1 VNVVIPY
8 EFIVTPATLA
18 HKRRNLAVLL
28 FTCCVLWQ
36 MTTTAGAEDNR
47 HVLVFYEQGRSS
59 AAVTLIDYEI
69 REVLEEQT
77 TYHIDLY
84 VEYMETNLFIDPVS
98 QQKIR
103 EWYLQKYRNYQP
115 DVIIAAGNTPIH
127 FIIHAHQKSFPGVPI
142 IICGTTENW
151 TNRTKLDSLSTIV
164 LNRQPA
170 LMEEYGRYVFGGLLL
185 LFAQLLLILQL
196 LRQRAK
202 ERVIRRHLRESEARL
217 REAQSIAQ
225 CGSWEWD
232 LTENKTYW
240 SDEMY
245 RILGLVPQSVA
256 PTSSLIYQASDH
268 DYVAKM
274 KQAADTQQT
283 YLAEHRIVR
292 PNGEERIVLETGHPK
307 YDSLQGSV
315 SMVGTLLDITDQRRA
330 ERVLR
335 ESEER
340 FRSMADGAPIMMWMS
355 GVDKLCTDANRG
367 WLMFTGHSIEQELG
381 NGWIEGVHPDDLQR
395 CMSTYAEAF
404 DKRMPFS
411 MEYRLRRYDGEYHW
425 INDTGSP
432 RFLPDGTF
440 AGYIGCSV
448 DIHDRKAVELARLDL
463 ARRLMIAQEK
473 ERTRVARE
481 LHDGIGQEI
490 ALLGIKMQRAAA
502 STSTEPGQIYPAIQ
516 KLCTNLTTIGL
527 HVGRLSHQLHS
538 SELEYLGLSVA
549 IAKLCRE
556 VSEQYTIKIACT
568 CTNIPANLDNDVA
581 LGFLRVVQESLHN
594 IAKHSN
600 AKDVEIVMTGATE
613 ELSLVVRDNGV
624 GFDLRALKAAAG
636 LGLIS
641 MGERMQLIGG
651 EFEIKSTP
659 GVGTTIRA
667 RVPLPTTKPNG

>member
-1 VNVVIPY
+1 
-8 EFIVTPATLA
+8 
-18 HKRRNLAVLL
+18 
-28 FTCCVLWQ
+28 

-59 AAVTLIDYEI
+59 AAVTLLDHEI

-84 VEYMETNLFIDPVS
+84 VEYVETNLFIDPVS

-245 RILGLVPQSVA
+245 RILGLLPQSVA

>member
-1 VNVVIPY
+1 
-8 EFIVTPATLA
+8 
-18 HKRRNLAVLL
+18 
-28 FTCCVLWQ
+28 
-36 MTTTAGAEDNR
+36 
-47 HVLVFYEQGRSS
+47 
-59 AAVTLIDYEI
+59 
-69 REVLEEQT
+69 
-77 TYHIDLY
+77 
-84 VEYMETNLFIDPVS
+84 
-98 QQKIR
+98 
-103 EWYLQKYRNYQP
+103 
-115 DVIIAAGNTPIH
+115 
-127 FIIHAHQKSFPGVPI
+127 
-142 IICGTTENW
+142 
-151 TNRTKLDSLSTIV
+151 
-164 LNRQPA
+164 
-170 LMEEYGRYVFGGLLL
+170 
-185 LFAQLLLILQL
+185 
-196 LRQRAK
+196 
-202 ERVIRRHLRESEARL
+202 
-217 REAQSIAQ
+217 
-225 CGSWEWD
+225 
-232 LTENKTYW
+232 
-240 SDEMY
+240 
-245 RILGLVPQSVA
+245 
-256 PTSSLIYQASDH
+256 
-268 DYVAKM
+268 
-274 KQAADTQQT
+274 
-283 YLAEHRIVR
+283 
-292 PNGEERIVLETGHPK
+292 
-307 YDSLQGSV
+307 
-315 SMVGTLLDITDQRRA
+315 
-330 ERVLR
+330 
-335 ESEER
+335 
-340 FRSMADGAPIMMWMS
+340 MWMS

-600 AKDVEIVMTGATE
+600 AKDVEIIMTGATE

-624 GFDLRALKAAAG
+624 GFDLRALKVAAG

-651 EFEIKSTP
+651 EFEIESTP

>member
-1 VNVVIPY
+1 MIPY

-18 HKRRNLAVLL
+18 HKRCNLAVLL

-36 MTTTAGAEDNR
+36 TTTTAGAEDNR

-59 AAVTLIDYEI
+59 AAVTLLDHEI

-151 TNRTKLDSLSTIV
+151 TNRTELDSLSTIV

-245 RILGLVPQSVA
+245 RILGLVPQSIA

-395 CMSTYAEAF
+395 CMSTYVEAF

-556 VSEQYTIKIACT
+556 VSEQYTTKIACT
-568 CTNIPANLDNDVA
+568 CTNIPADLDNDVA

-600 AKDVEIVMTGATE
+600 AKDVEIVMTGTTE

-641 MGERMQLIGG
+641 MGERMHLIGG
-651 EFEIKSTP
+651 EFEIESTP

-667 RVPLPTTKPNG
+667 RVPLPTTKPRIANG